1 VTRVTV
7 TASGY
12 PLAMAIGEH
21 PAPRD
26 EDVSA
31 VLPSPVRPALAEP
44 LNDEEHHALNV
55 VRRFGTFGA
64 LLLAFGAL
72 GAGAAPVLN
81 PVQDIPVLRLFV
93 RIPTVSLA
101 IAFAGMGILV
111 IAWLMLGRFAR
122 PARARLATQG
132 QLSRTLVMW
141 LVPLL
146 FVPPLFSR
154 DVYSYLAQSEIVR
167 RGLDPYS
174 LGPAQALGIGDPLT
188 MGVSNMWRDT
198 PAPYGPLLLKL
209 GSWLAP
215 IAGNNIVDGV
225 LLQRGL
231 ALVGVVLIIWALP
244 KLARRF
250 GVQPVTALWLGAA
263 NPLLIFHF
271 VAGAHN
277 DALAIGLMVAGLE
290 LGIRRLPVRV
300 AGDSPPPL
308 AKGELLFIAIG
319 VTVITLGVAVK
330 LPALLALPFFAVM
343 VARRWHGRL
352 SDLFRVGVPMAL
364 VFGVV
369 LVAACEGTGLGFG
382 WIGALGTPGLV
393 RSWISPTAE
402 LANLGGVLGIALG
415 MGNHTNQ
422 MVPIFGIL
430 GYLLAGA
437 ITLKFLWDSFKW
449 RYRPM
454 IGLGVSLGAVMI
466 LQIALQPWYV
476 LWAVI
481 PLAASAGTS
490 RFRVAATILSAAM
503 PFLLPPTGSTFD
515 GRSYVLPYA
524 YAAAIVVV
532 ALAVLV
538 VRRSAPLLLTRHKDL
553 PEHLA
558 PA

>member
-1 VTRVTV
+1 MPPTGPEQAGGG
-7 TASGY
+7 TAVVVEA
-12 PLAMAIGEH
+12 L
-21 PAPRD
+21 
-26 EDVSA
+26 
-31 VLPSPVRPALAEP
+31 VRPAKTMP
-44 LNDEEHHALNV
+44 LDDEEHRALSV
-55 VRRFGTFGA
+55 VRRFGTVGA
-64 LLLAFGAL
+64 LLLAIGSL

-81 PVQDIPVLRLFV
+81 PVQEIPILRLFA

-101 IAFAGMGILV
+101 IAFAGMGMLV
-111 IAWLMLGRFAR
+111 LGWLMLGRFAR
-122 PARARLATQG
+122 PDRERLATPG
-132 QLSRTLVMW
+132 QLRRTLVMW
-141 LVPLL
+141 LIPLL
-146 FVPPLFSR
+146 FIPPLFSR
-154 DVYSYLAQSEIVR
+154 DVYSYLAQSEIVH
-167 RGLDPYS
+167 RGMDPYE
-174 LGPAQALGIGDPLT
+174 LGPAQALGIADPLT
-188 MGVSNMWRDT
+188 AGVSNMWRET

-215 IAGNNIVDGV
+215 IAGNDVVVGV
-225 LLQRGL
+225 LLQRAL
-231 ALVGVVLIIWALP
+231 ALVGVVLIVWALP

-250 GVQPVTALWLGAA
+250 GVQPATALWLGAA

-290 LGIRRLPVRV
+290 LGIRRLPVRI
-300 AGDSPPPL
+300 AGDTAPPL

-330 LPALLALPFFAVM
+330 LNAVLALPFFAVM
-343 VARRWHGRL
+343 VARRWHGKL
-352 SDLFRVGVPMAL
+352 SDLFRAGAPMAL
-364 VFGVV
+364 LFAVV
-369 LVAACEGTGLGFG
+369 LVVACVGSGLGFG
-382 WIGALGTPGLV
+382 WVGALGTPGLV

-415 MGNHTNQ
+415 LGNHTNAL
-422 MVPIFGIL
+422 VPILGNL
-430 GYLLAGA
+430 GYLVAGS

-466 LQIALQPWYV
+466 LHVALQPWYV

-490 RFRVAATILSAAM
+490 RFRVAATLISAGL

-524 YAAAIVVV
+524 YIAAVVVV

-538 VRRSAPLLLTRHKDL
+538 VHRAAPLLLTRPK
-553 PEHLA
+553 HLLA
-558 PA
+558 HLTPS

>member
-1 VTRVTV
+1 
-7 TASGY
+7 
-12 PLAMAIGEH
+12 M
-21 PAPRD
+21 
-26 EDVSA
+26 
-31 VLPSPVRPALAEP
+31 RPAKTEP
-44 LNDEEHHALNV
+44 LNDGEHRALIV
-55 VRRFGTFGA
+55 VRRFGIVGA
-64 LLLAFGAL
+64 LLLAFGSL

-81 PVQDIPVLRLFV
+81 PVQEIPILRLFA

-101 IAFAGMGILV
+101 IAFAGMGMLV
-111 IAWLMLGRFAR
+111 IGWLMLGRFAR
-122 PARARLATQG
+122 PDRERLATPG
-132 QLSRTLVMW
+132 QLRRTLVMW
-141 LVPLL
+141 LIPLL
-146 FVPPLFSR
+146 FIPPLFSR
-154 DVYSYLAQSEIVR
+154 DVYSYLAQSEIVH
-167 RGLDPYS
+167 RGMDPYE

-188 MGVSNMWRDT
+188 SGVSNMWRET

-215 IAGNNIVDGV
+215 IAGTDVVVGV
-225 LLQRGL
+225 LLQRAV
-231 ALVGVVLIIWALP
+231 ALVGVVLIVWALP

-250 GVQPVTALWLGAA
+250 GVQPATALWLGAA

-290 LGIRRLPVRV
+290 LGIRRLPVRI

-308 AKGELLFIAIG
+308 AKGELLFIALG

-330 LPALLALPFFAVM
+330 LNAVLALPFFAVM
-343 VARRWHGRL
+343 VARRWHGKL
-352 SDLFRVGVPMAL
+352 SDLFRAGAPMAL
-364 VFGVV
+364 LFAVV
-369 LVAACEGTGLGFG
+369 LVIACVGSGLGFG
-382 WIGALGTPGLV
+382 WVGALGTPGLV

-402 LANLGGVLGIALG
+402 LANLGGVLGILLG
-415 MGNHTNQ
+415 LGNHTNAL
-422 MVPIFGIL
+422 VPILGML
-430 GYLLAGA
+430 GYIVAGA

-466 LQIALQPWYV
+466 LHVALQPWYV

-490 RFRVAATILSAAM
+490 RFRVAATLISAGL

-524 YAAAIVVV
+524 YLAAVVV
-532 ALAVLV
+532 VGLAVLV
-538 VRRSAPLLLTRHKDL
+538 VHRMAPLLLSRPPKHL

-558 PA
+558 PS

>member
-1 VTRVTV
+1 V
-7 TASGY
+7 
-12 PLAMAIGEH
+12 AIGEH
-21 PAPRD
+21 PARRGTDLPPTG
-26 EDVSA
+26 SGQPGGSTA
-31 VLPSPVRPALAEP
+31 VVTVSPVRPAKTQP
-44 LNDEEHHALNV
+44 LNDDEQHALKIV
-55 VRRFGTFGA
+55 QRFGTFGA
-64 LLLAFGAL
+64 LLLACGSL

-81 PVQDIPVLRLFV
+81 PVQEIPMLRLFA

-111 IAWLMLGRFAR
+111 IGWLMLGRFAR
-122 PARARLATQG
+122 PDRERIATPG
-132 QLSRTLVMW
+132 QLRRTLVMW
-141 LVPLL
+141 LIPLL
-146 FVPPLFSR
+146 FIPPLFSR
-154 DVYSYLAQSEIVR
+154 DVYSYLAQSEIVH
-167 RGLDPYS
+167 RGMDPYS
-174 LGPAQALGIGDPLT
+174 LGPAQALGIADPLT
-188 MGVSNMWRDT
+188 SGVSNMWRET

-209 GSWLAP
+209 GSWLSP
-215 IAGNNIVDGV
+215 IAGNNVVTGV
-225 LLQRGL
+225 LLQRAL
-231 ALVGVVLIIWALP
+231 ALVGVILIVWALP

-250 GVQPVTALWLGAA
+250 GVQPSTALWLGAA

-290 LGIRRLPVRV
+290 LGIRRLPVRI
-300 AGDSPPPL
+300 AGDTAPPL

-319 VTVITLGVAVK
+319 VTVITLGIAVK

-343 VARRWHGRL
+343 VARRWHGKL
-352 SDLFRVGVPMAL
+352 GDLFRAGAPMAL
-364 VFGVV
+364 LFGVV
-369 LVAACEGTGLGFG
+369 LVVACVGSGLGFG
-382 WIGALGTPGLV
+382 WVGALDTPNMV
-393 RSWISPTAE
+393 RSWISPTSE

-415 MGNHTNQ
+415 LGNHTNAL
-422 MVPIFGIL
+422 VPLLGLL
-430 GYLLAGA
+430 GYGVAGA

-466 LQIALQPWYV
+466 LQIALQPWYL

-490 RFRVAATILSAAM
+490 RFRVAATVVSAAL

-515 GRSYVLPYA
+515 GRSYVLPYS
-524 YAAAIVVV
+524 YLAAIVVV

-538 VRRSAPLLLTRHKDL
+538 VWRRAPILLARPKHL

-558 PA
+558 TG